1 MLSMVQPL
9 TLAHK
14 TPTPRESGGIFI
26 MSHYYAT
33 IPRSARRTVPTARG
47 HKSTGIAAEVASY
60 KGAIIVELHHEDGK
74 DCFTVCRIPW
84 LGIGNYEKL
93 AEGTL

>member
-1 MLSMVQPL
+1 MVHQSAS
-9 TLAHK
+9 AHR
-14 TPTPRESGGIFI
+14 TPPPVQAGGFFI

-47 HKSTGIAAEVASY
+47 HKTTGIAAEVASY
-60 KGAIIVELHHEDGK
+60 KGAIKVAIHHVNGE
-74 DCFTVCRIPW
+74 DCFIVCRIPW
-84 LGIGNYEKL
+84 LGVGNYEIL